1 MTADPIPSDVRDFI
15 FRYIDSVAQLEAL
28 LLLRSHPTETWDAA
42 KIAERLY
49 SGERETKESLSQL
62 CQNGLLTMADG
73 IYRYEFASPER
84 ANMVDRLIVIYTR
97 HLIPVTNII
106 HGKPRRIRQFAD
118 AFKFR
123 KEP

>member
-1 MTADPIPSDVRDFI
+1 VTDDLIPSDVRDFI

-28 LLLRSHPTETWDAA
+28 LLLRNNPTETWDAA
-42 KIAERLY
+42 KIAKRLY
-49 SGERETKESLSQL
+49 SGERETKASLSQL

-73 IYRYEFASPER
+73 IYRYEFESPER
-84 ANMVDRLIVIYTR
+84 ADMVDRLIVVYTR